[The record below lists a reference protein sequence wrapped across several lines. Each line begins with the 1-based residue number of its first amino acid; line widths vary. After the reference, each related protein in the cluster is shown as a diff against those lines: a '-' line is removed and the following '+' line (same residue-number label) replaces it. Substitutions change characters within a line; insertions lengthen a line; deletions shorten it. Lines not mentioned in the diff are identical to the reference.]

1 MKYVMPLVS
10 MLVFCSLA
18 TTAARAEDSDGAP
31 VEDTRITQARDAQRA
46 AWAKFRD
53 VADRKELLERK
64 LIASKNFHEVAEN
77 SRDKAKQDVQDA
89 KNEEDAL
96 KKKHD
101 HDQERNPWGYD
112 GRYDNRG
119 IAWRNGWRDE
129 DKGQATANTWDN
141 KAKSEK
147 DQVTNQ
153 AIVDKTGKNSTD
165 LQAEL
170 DAIKSEY
177 EAAESAKK
185 QADATLAALLP
196 KEKKDA
202 SDAPYRIELKNGKS
216 IDALSLMDSDNEYI
230 IKTPQKKFVNIPKG
244 DVERVVDKRKSQ

>member
-1 MKYVMPLVS
+1 MKYVMPL
-10 MLVFCSLA
+10 LCLLLFCNL
-18 TTAARAEDSDGAP
+18 TTTQTRAEDSDGAP
-31 VEDTRITQARDAQRA
+31 VEDARITQAREAQRA

-96 KKKHD
+96 KKKHEHELD
-101 HDQERNPWGYD
+101 RERYPWDY
-112 GRYDNRG
+112 GRYDSRG

-129 DKGQATANTWDN
+129 DKGGAVASTDN

-147 DQVTNQ
+147 EQLTNQ
-153 AIVDKTGKNSTD
+153 AIVDKTGKKSTE

-196 KEKKDA
+196 KEKKELG
-202 SDAPYRIELKNGKS
+202 DAPYRIELKSGKS

-230 IKTPQKKFVNIPKG
+230 IKTLQKKFVNIPKS